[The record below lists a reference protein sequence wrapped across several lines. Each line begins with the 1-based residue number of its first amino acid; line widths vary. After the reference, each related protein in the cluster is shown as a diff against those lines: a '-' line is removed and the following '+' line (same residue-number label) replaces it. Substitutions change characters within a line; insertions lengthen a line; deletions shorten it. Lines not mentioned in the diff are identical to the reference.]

1 MQKLSQS
8 DLWPLPVYETVR
20 DQFRRDVIAAKKHR
34 RITVGPYLTILFENR
49 MTVKFQVQEILR
61 VERIST
67 AEAVREELE
76 GFNEMIPERGEL
88 SATLMIELVASEAD
102 VAAQLRKLT
111 GLSQH
116 VWLEAGG
123 ARVPAAFDQG
133 RDDGR
138 RISAVQYVRFAA
150 GPLRAALLEESKAAA
165 LVVDH
170 PAYLH
175 RAELTMDAR
184 RSIAADL
191 EERGA

>member
-1 MQKLSQS
+1 MQKLSQT

-20 DQFRRDVIAAKKHR
+20 DQFRRDVIAAKQHR
-34 RITVGPYLTILFENR
+34 RICVGPYVALLFENR

-61 VERIST
+61 VERIGT
-67 AEAVREELE
+67 AEGVREELE
-76 GFNEMIPERGEL
+76 GFNEMIPEPGEL
-88 SATLMIELVASEAD
+88 SATLMVELLGSEVD

-111 GLSQH
+111 GLSKH

-123 ARVPAAFDQG
+123 ARVPAVFDQG

-138 RISAVQYVRFAA
+138 RVSAVQYVRFAA
-150 GPLRAALLEESKAAA
+150 GPVRAALLDESKQAAI
-165 LVVDH
+165 VIDH

-184 RSIAADL
+184 RSLAADL